1 MAATPQRVVEHLVVV
16 DVGNTHTVFGVFAG
30 QELVH
35 SFRLSTAHRR
45 TADEYAALLLP
56 LFQRAGLDPTSAAG
70 VVLSSVVPPLVP
82 AFKRLAIDVFGCEPL
97 VVEPGIRTG
106 ISLRHEHPAE
116 VGADRIVNALAA
128 RELFGS
134 PSIVVDFGT
143 AVTFDVI
150 NAQGEYAGGIIA
162 PGLGLS
168 AEALFARASRL
179 SRIDVRK
186 PPRLVGGTTVGALQ
200 SGLYYGFASL
210 VDGLV
215 ERLVAEI
222 GTPKAV
228 VATGGEAGLI
238 AEESRYISEVHP
250 TLTLIGL
257 RLLYELNRRP

>member
-1 MAATPQRVVEHLVVV
+1 MAPAPEQPVDHLVVI
-16 DVGNTHTVFGVFAG
+16 DVGNTHTVLGVFRG
-30 QELVH
+30 EELVH
-35 SFRLSTAHRR
+35 AFRLSTARQR

-56 LFQRAGLDPTSAAG
+56 LFHRAGLDPSSTTG

-82 AFKRLAIDVFGCEPL
+82 AFRRLSTDIFGCEAL

-150 NAQGEYAGGIIA
+150 NAQGEYVGGIIA

-168 AEALFARASRL
+168 AEALFAHASRL

-186 PPRLVGGTTVGALQ
+186 PPRLVGGTTVVALQ

-238 AEESRYISEVHP
+238 AEESRYISDVHP
-250 TLTLIGL
+250 TLTLVGL